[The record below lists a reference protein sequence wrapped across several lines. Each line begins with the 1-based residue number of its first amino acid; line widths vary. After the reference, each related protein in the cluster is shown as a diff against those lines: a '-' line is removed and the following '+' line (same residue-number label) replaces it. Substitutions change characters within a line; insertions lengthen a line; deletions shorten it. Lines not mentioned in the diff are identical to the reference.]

1 MKIPRSAATL
11 GRVVQAAIQ
20 SHRFQ
25 RSIQQISMTTKP
37 TLDQIAIER
46 TLGAKTLA
54 RRSRIVRSKNG
65 AVEPPN
71 SSRSSHSPQ
80 CACRPS
86 RGLEGLFLVF
96 DFDADS
102 EALAANGSS
111 AFEGHLREPG
121 EEVLAQL
128 GSVFEKL
135 VPMAREIAEVGQSNG
150 DGARVPAIRG
160 IEAEATDSARA
171 A

>member
-1 MKIPRSAATL
+1 MPRSAATL

-54 RRSRIVRSKNG
+54 RASRIVRSKNG

-71 SSRSSHSPQ
+71 SSHSPQ

-86 RGLEGLFLVF
+86 RGLEGLFEDVESALRSGAGDIQGREKHEGVF
-96 DFDADS
+96 F
-102 EALAANGSS
+102 G
-111 AFEGHLREPG
+111 
-121 EEVLAQL
+121 
-128 GSVFEKL
+128 
-135 VPMAREIAEVGQSNG
+135 G
-150 DGARVPAIRG
+150 D
-160 IEAEATDSARA
+160 E
-171 A
+171 

>member
-1 MKIPRSAATL
+1 MSGAI
-11 GRVVQAAIQ
+11 GR
-20 SHRFQ
+20 
-25 RSIQQISMTTKP
+25 
-37 TLDQIAIER
+37 
-46 TLGAKTLA
+46 
-54 RRSRIVRSKNG
+54 
-65 AVEPPN
+65 
-71 SSRSSHSPQ
+71 
-80 CACRPS
+80 
-86 RGLEGLFLVF
+86 
-96 DFDADS
+96 
-102 EALAANGSS
+102 ANGRAFDGS
-111 AFEGHLREPG
+111 AVCVFLLLLSRNLAECANKRGAELKMKGKKDNTQCHLREPG